1 MGDSRIQ
8 VGGKILFYRKLKD
21 LSQDQLGEAV
31 GIDAKSVSRIERG
44 RFYPSLETL
53 GLIASALDVAPSQ
66 LFSDDE
72 EFEADQLRLT
82 VIKHVLQADRRALH
96 SLIALIHRAPKP

>member
-8 VGGKILFYRKLKD
+8 VGGKILFYRKLKG

-31 GIDAKSVSRIERG
+31 GIDAKSISRIERG

-53 GLIASALDVAPSQ
+53 GFIASALKVAPS
-66 LFSDDE
+66 LLLSDDE
-72 EFEADQLRLT
+72 QIEIDQLRLF
-82 VIKHVLQADRRALH
+82 VIKHALQADKDALQD
-96 SLIALIHRAPKP
+96 LVALIHRAPKA